1 MPELNHVLLMGL
13 IGRPQIRSI
22 YSFSLTGGK
31 NGQKKDR
38 LHNKR
43 LQFTISW
50 NRVVFG

>member
-1 MPELNHVLLMGL
+1 MR
-13 IGRPQIRSI
+13 GRPGSRKEQTLGKHPNVR
-22 YSFSLTGGK
+22 K